1 LNPTKEETE
10 MDITI
15 DITRGIDHDG
25 IARRY
30 YPQVHWTLD
39 EQDSIS
45 PDTMRKIADNVK
57 FCVESGLKE
66 V

>member
-1 LNPTKEETE
+1 MKEETE

-30 YPQVHWTLD
+30 YPEVRWTLD
-39 EQDSIS
+39 EKDSIS
-45 PDTMRKIADNVK
+45 PETMRKIADNVK
-57 FCVESGLKE
+57 FCVESGLKS
-66 V
+66 VD

>member
-1 LNPTKEETE
+1 

-15 DITRGIDHDG
+15 DITRGIDPDG

-30 YPQVHWTLD
+30 YPTVHWTLD

-57 FCVESGLKE
+57 FCVEGGLRE
-66 V
+66 VE

>member
-1 LNPTKEETE
+1 
-10 MDITI
+10 MVFRDIPA
-15 DITRGIDHDG
+15 IDHDG

-57 FCVESGLKE
+57 FCVESGLRDE
-66 V
+66 LNN